1 MVGVTVAGRGRS
13 ELGFVVDP
21 VPRDNVLAT
30 RSDRSADCEDQ
41 PALERDLQQP
51 QYTTAE
57 IVVRQIAHAREA
69 HGVIRLARIRMFVTL
84 NSGWDTGKH

>member
-1 MVGVTVAGRGRS
+1 MVRITVAGRGRP
-13 ELGFVVDP
+13 ELGFVMDL

-30 RSDRSADCEDQ
+30 RSDRSTDCEDQ

-57 IVVRQIAHAREA
+57 IVVRQIAHAGEA
-69 HGVIRLARIRMFVTL
+69 HGVIRLARIRMFATL